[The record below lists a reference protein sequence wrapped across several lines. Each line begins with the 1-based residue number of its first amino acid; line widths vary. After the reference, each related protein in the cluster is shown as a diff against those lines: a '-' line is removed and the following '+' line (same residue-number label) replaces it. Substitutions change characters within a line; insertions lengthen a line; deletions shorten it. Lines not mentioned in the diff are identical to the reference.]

1 MAKPDYDS
9 LRDNVPFRWH
19 FACPYYVFYGLTD
32 IPIEEVNLKPEA
44 MIELIRRGRPLYR
57 DMWGEDVPMPGVS
70 TPAVSYGH
78 LNCLGAELVFPE
90 GGEVSFKVLCGSLD
104 EAIEV
109 LKKPV
114 DFATAGMMPY
124 YLDYQRQLQEA
135 FPGERVGLS
144 FSVQGPMTTVYC
156 LRGMDIFTDV
166 YDDPERTKEFLG
178 LCVESILQ
186 YKYFLADLNGQPH
199 ISPSGNKLYDDVG
212 SMFSVPMWPEFVLPY
227 YEQYF
232 EGLTTGTRGAHIE
245 DLRPEQLH
253 FLEDMGLSD
262 FDPGISH
269 KINPPII
276 RDRCRVSFGW
286 RMGSFHY
293 NGLTTDEVADWV
305 YQAVADGASYVFSQV
320 AEEMCDEETVAKV
333 QVFIGAAKKVA
344 SLFEKGAT
352 REEIGER
359 VSPEGRERF
368 WAHWPE

>member
-1 MAKPDYDS
+1 MSKPDYDS
-9 LRDNVPFRWH
+9 LRDNVPFRWYMT
-19 FACPYYVFYGLTD
+19 CPYYVFYGLTD

-57 DMWGEDVPMPGVS
+57 EMWGEDMPMPGVS

-78 LNCLGAELVFPE
+78 LNCLGAELIFPK
-90 GGEVSFKVLCGSLD
+90 GGEVSFKVPCDSLED
-104 EAIEV
+104 AIEM

-124 YLDYQRQLQEA
+124 YMDYRRQLQEA
-135 FPGERVGLS
+135 FPGENVGLS
-144 FSVQGPMTTVYC
+144 FSVQGPMTTAYG
-156 LRGMDIFTDV
+156 LRGMDVFTDV
-166 YDDPERTKEFLG
+166 YDDPDRTRVFLD
-178 LCVESILQ
+178 LCVDSILQ

-212 SMFSVPMWPEFVLPY
+212 SMFSEPMWPEFVLPY
-227 YEQYF
+227 YERYF
-232 EGLTTGTRGAHIE
+232 QGLTTGSRGAHIE
-245 DLRPEQLH
+245 DLRPGQLH

-276 RDRCRVSFGW
+276 RDRCRVPFGW

-293 NGLTTDEVADWV
+293 NGLTVAEVADWV
-305 YQAVADGASYVFSQV
+305 YQAVADGASTVFSQV
-320 AEEMCDEETVAKV
+320 AEEMCDEETVKKV
-333 QVFIGAAKKVA
+333 QAFIGTAKEVAA
-344 SLFEKGAT
+344 LFEKGAT

-359 VSPEGRERF
+359 VSPAGSERF

>member
-1 MAKPDYDS
+1 
-9 LRDNVPFRWH
+9 
-19 FACPYYVFYGLTD
+19 
-32 IPIEEVNLKPEA
+32 
-44 MIELIRRGRPLYR
+44 
-57 DMWGEDVPMPGVS
+57 
-70 TPAVSYGH
+70 
-78 LNCLGAELVFPE
+78 
-90 GGEVSFKVLCGSLD
+90 
-104 EAIEV
+104 
-109 LKKPV
+109 
-114 DFATAGMMPY
+114 
-124 YLDYQRQLQEA
+124 
-135 FPGERVGLS
+135 
-144 FSVQGPMTTVYC
+144 
-156 LRGMDIFTDV
+156 MDIFTDV